1 MQIQIPSKEIIEE
14 KKQLVLDRIY
24 KYHLKK
30 MAGSKGNIF
39 LISNTY
45 PGVWLEHVYDAVS
58 WVNYDKSDPSISV
71 NQIKLFLNRQ
81 KPDGQFPCYVID
93 PDKKTGF
100 KNLVGYS
107 QIQECVS
114 FARLCLETCIQNN
127 NTDLLKEC
135 YEKCVKWDKW
145 LTENRMTLKTGLIE
159 MFCGFDTGHDNSGRF
174 ETIKHKNNFSDD
186 AKDYPHDDNLLPFI
200 TPDMNAVF
208 YGSRNALSVMAGKLG
223 LENEAHEWKRAAHDV
238 KKRLIETCYD
248 EFDEF
253 FYDVDSHGNKI
264 KCKSISITNLFC
276 ESLLD
281 MDMANIIFKRY
292 LNNPNEFDTP
302 YPYPAVSI
310 SDPSWKQNL
319 PGNSWGFYSQGLTS
333 LRSLRWMD
341 KYGFSDQLEKNMK
354 AWISAWCSTD
364 KINFGQELHPITAE
378 PSTCGNWYSSTMLF
392 FIHSLKRLGL

>member
-1 MQIQIPSKEIIEE
+1 MPSKQLIQE
-14 KKQLVLDRIY
+14 KKELVLDRIHT
-24 KYHLKK
+24 YHLKK

-58 WVNYDKSDPSISV
+58 WVNYDKSDPTISI
-71 NQIKLFLNRQ
+71 NQIRLFLDRQ

-107 QIQECVS
+107 QTQECVS

-127 NTDLLKEC
+127 DMNLLKEC
-135 YEKCVKWDKW
+135 YEKCKKWDSW
-145 LTENRMTLKTGLIE
+145 LTANRMTMKTGLIE

-174 ETIKHKNNFSDD
+174 KNIKHKGNFSED
-186 AKDYPHDDNLLPFI
+186 AKDYPHDDESLPYI

-208 YGSRNALSVMAGKLG
+208 YGSKTALAVMAGKLN
-223 LENEAHEWKRAAHDV
+223 LDEEAHTWKQAAHEV
-238 KKRLIETCYD
+238 KKKIMEICYD
-248 EFDEF
+248 EEDDF
-253 FYDVDSHGNKI
+253 FYDIDRNGNKV

-276 ESLLD
+276 ESVLD
-281 MDMANIIFKRY
+281 MDTAKEYSINIFDNPQEFKT
-292 LNNPNEFDTP
+292 N

-310 SDPSWKQNL
+310 SDPLWQQNL
-319 PGNSWGFYSQGLTS
+319 PGNSWGFYSQGLVA
-333 LRSLRWMD
+333 LRTLRWMD
-341 KYGFSDQLEKNMK
+341 KYGFSEQLEENMK
-354 AWISAWCSTD
+354 RWISAWCLAD
-364 KINFGQELHPITAE
+364 KLNFGQELHPITGE
-378 PSTCGNWYSSTMLF
+378 PSTCGNWYSSTMLY